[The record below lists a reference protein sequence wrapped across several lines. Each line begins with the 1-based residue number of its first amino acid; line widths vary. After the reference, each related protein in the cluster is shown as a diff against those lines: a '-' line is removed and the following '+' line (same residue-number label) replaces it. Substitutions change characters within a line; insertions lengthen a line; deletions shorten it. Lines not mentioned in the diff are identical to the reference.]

1 VAALVRTTSIF
12 DMTAPGGSAG
22 SLPTRKEEAYRR
34 ILEIVLGGELNGGA
48 YLNEQ
53 KLAEAFGMSRAPVR
67 EALQMLCSEHI
78 LANVPRLGYSVVPIS
93 IREIFDTVDLRLL
106 LETESVRLACRNQD
120 DSARAVLSS
129 LLLREK
135 EIQEDEEDIHSWIV
149 KGDMVH
155 QTIAEV
161 SGNVML
167 KRTIVSM
174 IDLLRRASI
183 QLILEGKRKP
193 SGIHFHRA
201 ILEAIL
207 AGNED
212 EAVSLMRQDL
222 MIIKDLIV
230 KR

>member
-1 VAALVRTTSIF
+1 MGRLVPPIAAGLWLCGIVAATGATGRFDAVRQ
-12 DMTAPGGSAG
+12 
-22 SLPTRKEEAYRR
+22 LPATEWEAK
-34 ILEIVLGGELNGGA
+34 GGGA
-48 YLNEQ
+48 
-53 KLAEAFGMSRAPVR
+53 KAFWCPLVSQG
-67 EALQMLCSEHI
+67 
-78 LANVPRLGYSVVPIS
+78 PRLDGRIDDPCWQAAGKAHGFIKADGGMALAIPADYTTQV
-93 IREIFDTVDLRLL
+93 
-106 LETESVRLACRNQD
+106 LACRDPENLYM
-120 DSARAVLSS
+120 A
-129 LLLREK
+129 
-135 EIQEDEEDIHSWIV
+135 WIV